1 MRSTNTTS
9 SMIVVIVGG
18 KPILRNTQLLTIKR
32 VFNPCIHGIFS
43 SLKWCYCIE
52 YKTIS
57 SGYVPSATIG
67 TFKKSVPEIK
77 WLSEQEPQS
86 HGGNVW

>member
-1 MRSTNTTS
+1 MSGNEVDQYNILHDRGDRRWETNFEKHSAVDHQTC
-9 SMIVVIVGG
+9 VQ
-18 KPILRNTQLLTIKR
+18 P
-32 VFNPCIHGIFS
+32 
-43 SLKWCYCIE
+43 
-52 YKTIS
+52 IS